1 MSEST
6 STATY
11 VGQVERDPEG
21 ILWAVLYYRDQV
33 IEREQ
38 ARSLRRAKRRVTTM
52 VLAAAD
58 AFPDGLQRPS
68 RSVLRRVQDD
78 RTLTPAGRRRG
89 ADRAA

>member
-1 MSEST
+1 MSEAI

-38 ARSLRRAKRRVTTM
+38 VRSLRRAKRRVTAM

-58 AFPDGLQRPS
+58 TFPDGLQRPS

-78 RTLTPAGRRRG
+78 RSTTSVGRRRG
-89 ADRAA
+89 IARAA